1 MTTAEPSDS
10 HRTEGVRGFE
20 LQLDG
25 ADFRQVLRNHVY
37 GCFIDDDVGA
47 DAAIPYMTPDNL
59 MCESD
64 YPHSDSS
71 WPHSIRLM
79 QKQLGHLPVQD
90 QIKILRTNAERVF
103 EFVPAPFPTV

>member
-1 MTTAEPSDS
+1 M
-10 HRTEGVRGFE
+10 
-20 LQLDG
+20 
-25 ADFRQVLRNHVY
+25 
-37 GCFIDDDVGA
+37 GA